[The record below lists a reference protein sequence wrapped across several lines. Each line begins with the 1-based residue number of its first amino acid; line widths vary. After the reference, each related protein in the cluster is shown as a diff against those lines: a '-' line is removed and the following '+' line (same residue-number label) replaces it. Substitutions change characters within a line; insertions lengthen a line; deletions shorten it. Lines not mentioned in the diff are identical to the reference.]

1 MTLWGPFLRRDL
13 SEKMSFWDHHKNVKK
28 STDLKRTKQQ
38 KAKNVKKSM
47 SCLQRNRDKIEVL
60 QAGGGGA
67 GRPQVCNFVPMQIL
81 NTARC
86 ACNK

>member
-67 GRPQVCNFVPMQIL
+67 GRPGGREAAGL
-81 NTARC
+81 
-86 ACNK
+86 